1 MRVTETRCNAAILV
15 ECVAGGVCRC
25 SSLYYISPFLYIPIH
40 TNAHCLPLS
49 ISYSP
54 PLVATTIA
62 GMFSTLE
69 YTPIHFI
76 NRPVDQVELAAL
88 YSVADSVVV
97 SSVRDGMNLVSHE
110 YVDGRRRSRR

>member
-1 MRVTETRCNAAILV
+1 M
-15 ECVAGGVCRC
+15 
-25 SSLYYISPFLYIPIH
+25 YFL
-40 TNAHCLPLS
+40 LPHS
-49 ISYSP
+49 
-54 PLVATTIA
+54 

-110 YVDGRRRSRR
+110 YVDGRRRSRREIERVCVCVCVCVCV